1 MSSRYMLNRRR
12 LLGFGASAVSV
23 GLLSKAPVS
32 PASAAAAD
40 DISFQFSWIKSAQYG
55 GYFVGLEHGI
65 FQQHGIAPTFNS
77 GGPNVDPIGNV
88 ASGQSNMGDRPIGPL
103 LIARDKG
110 IPIKVIGTVFA
121 RSPFCIISLAS
132 NPIRR
137 IQDLAGKS
145 IAVPTS
151 TRPLV
156 LYVLKSAG
164 IDPTSVTFLP
174 SSPDPAALANRQV
187 DALAGYS
194 TNQGVMLQTRGVDIF
209 TINVQDLGLPE
220 TTGTIYA
227 REDFLA
233 KNRDAVVRFLK
244 AASESWRYGLDHPEE
259 TAKLMVEKYGAPGL
273 DYNAQLAEV
282 KASKPFIEAG
292 PRGAS
297 SLLALDLTLFERIIN
312 VYRQVDMIK
321 TNMKV
326 EDICDP
332 SFIDAALK
340 T

>member
-164 IDPTSVTFLP
+164 IDL
-174 SSPDPAALANRQV
+174 
-187 DALAGYS
+187 GY
-194 TNQGVMLQTRGVDIF
+194 VF
-209 TINVQDLGLPE
+209 
-220 TTGTIYA
+220 
-227 REDFLA
+227 A
-233 KNRDAVVRFLK
+233 KF
-244 AASESWRYGLDHPEE
+244 P
-259 TAKLMVEKYGAPGL
+259 
-273 DYNAQLAEV
+273 
-282 KASKPFIEAG
+282 
-292 PRGAS
+292 
-297 SLLALDLTLFERIIN
+297 
-312 VYRQVDMIK
+312 
-321 TNMKV
+321 
-326 EDICDP
+326 
-332 SFIDAALK
+332 
-340 T
+340 